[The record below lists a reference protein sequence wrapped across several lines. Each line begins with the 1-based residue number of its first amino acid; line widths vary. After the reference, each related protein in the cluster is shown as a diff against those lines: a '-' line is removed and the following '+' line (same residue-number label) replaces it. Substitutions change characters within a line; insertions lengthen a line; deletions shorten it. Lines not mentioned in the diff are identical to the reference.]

1 MHGKA
6 TPYVD
11 TQVRIL
17 SWLQSLIVDWHIPSV
32 LKYKQKSLKQYM
44 LNSQVAEGIE
54 VTRSLVDAH
63 IHTGMTQYC
72 ITVSYKFES
81 CSGYKKNEGIV

>member
-1 MHGKA
+1 MCSRDNLK
-6 TPYVD
+6 T
-11 TQVRIL
+11 
-17 SWLQSLIVDWHIPSV
+17 HIF
-32 LKYKQKSLKQYM
+32 
-44 LNSQVAEGIE
+44 SQVAEGIE

-81 CSGYKKNEGIV
+81 CPDCSTVHFSNLGSVDTK